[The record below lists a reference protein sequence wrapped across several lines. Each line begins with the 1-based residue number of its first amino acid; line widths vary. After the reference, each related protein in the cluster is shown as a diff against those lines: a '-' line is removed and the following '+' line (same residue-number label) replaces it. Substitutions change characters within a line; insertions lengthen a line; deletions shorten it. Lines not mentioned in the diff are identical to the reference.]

1 MDQKQIELFI
11 AEKTNE
17 GMSLAA
23 IQDALAAQGV
33 KMRFAELRMLAAGID
48 SVLRKKEEEKQEA
61 AAKAAAAKKQ
71 APDAAPA
78 APAPSAQPEENPQ
91 ESFGDGAF
99 DGEAENDGNA
109 EEAPEPPPA
118 PASEPPAGN
127 APRGKT
133 SVTLSPIQRP
143 GFLASGSVTFGSG
156 VTAEWFLDQTGRIGL
171 ENASGQPD
179 REDIRDFQTELRK
192 VFGA

>member
-1 MDQKQIELFI
+1 MMNQEQIKFFI
-11 AEKTNE
+11 AERTNE

-23 IQDALAAQGV
+23 IQDALAEQGV

-48 SVLRKKEEEKQEA
+48 SVLQKKAEEKREA
-61 AAKAAAAKKQ
+61 EEKAAADAKKQ
-71 APDAAPA
+71 APDGVSADAPG
-78 APAPSAQPEENPQ
+78 APAPSAEQ
-91 ESFGDGAF
+91 
-99 DGEAENDGNA
+99 
-109 EEAPEPPPA
+109 EEAPQEAFDDDADDAANADGAPVPPPA
-118 PASEPPAGN
+118 PEPPAGN

-133 SVTLSPIQRP
+133 SVTVSPIQRP

-156 VTAEWFLDQTGRIGL
+156 VTAEWFLDQTGRLGL
-171 ENASGQPD
+171 DNASGQPD